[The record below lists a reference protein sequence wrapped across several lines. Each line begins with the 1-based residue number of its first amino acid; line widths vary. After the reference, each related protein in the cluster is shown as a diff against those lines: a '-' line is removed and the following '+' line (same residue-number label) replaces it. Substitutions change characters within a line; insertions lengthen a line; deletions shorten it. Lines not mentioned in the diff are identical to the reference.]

1 MVTAGSAALAVSS
14 AGEVTTVA
22 SEVIGEVIVIAEQD
36 ARERQSVD
44 ERDDGVTSAVCA
56 GRLYKRSVLE
66 QPTIPRNANK
76 SSKRCGFAAI
86 NKLPTCGRYKS

>member
-22 SEVIGEVIVIAEQD
+22 SEVIGEVIVI
-36 ARERQSVD
+36 D